1 MVEPSAMSFSSAL
14 VASMA
19 TSLGLS
25 GASPESSST
34 SPRRSSS
41 AAML

>member
-1 MVEPSAMSFSSAL
+1 MVEPSSMSFSSAL

-19 TSLGLS
+19 TSFGLS
-25 GASPESSST
+25 GADPDSTST

-41 AAML
+41 AGML